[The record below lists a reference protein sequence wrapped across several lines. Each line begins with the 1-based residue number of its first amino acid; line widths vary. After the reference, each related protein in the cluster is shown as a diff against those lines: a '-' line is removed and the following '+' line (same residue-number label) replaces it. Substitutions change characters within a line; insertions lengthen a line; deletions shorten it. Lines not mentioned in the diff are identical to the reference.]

1 MKCPVHSDRDVVG
14 YCTDCGA
21 FGCDRC
27 LSSKGSG
34 DTLCKKCEKARA
46 AKSEKK
52 GLVSKLLGDKKSPPP
67 ASRRTPHGRASVA
80 RKAATSRKL
89 VLHFRN
95 KKIIKGTTYKLD
107 THSLGFH
114 LVPVEP
120 AGNDERMYVHFSDLK
135 AIYFVRDFEGKFD
148 PSEAVHDYPAEG
160 QEARVMFDDG
170 EIIEGRTL
178 HHFDPSCLRFFIAPK
193 ENRGNNIS
201 VLVERSCLKGLEI
214 GDYKEGSFAEEEE
227 VLNVSAAGPATG
239 KKGRAPLSQNE
250 SMGDL
255 YFSMKNYDAALTE
268 YEKVRQEYA
277 HDKRLGLKISVCNF
291 NRGVNFIKSRKYLEA
306 KAEFEKIGEDDPIF
320 EKAKKKIRKIEKILR
335 EVESMGT

>member
-27 LSSKGSG
+27 LSSKASG
-34 DTLCKKCEKARA
+34 DSLCQKCEKARGA
-46 AKSEKK
+46 AVKTGKK
-52 GLVSKLLGDKKSPPP
+52 GLVSKLLGDKKTPTPAPARRSPP
-67 ASRRTPHGRASVA
+67 GRASVA
-80 RKAATSRKL
+80 RKAGTGRKL
-89 VLHFRN
+89 VLRFRN
-95 KKIIKGTTYKLD
+95 KKIVKGTTYKLD
-107 THSLGFH
+107 PHSLGFY
-114 LVPVEP
+114 LVPLEP
-120 AGNDERMYVHFSDLK
+120 QGDEERMYVHFSDLK

-148 PSEAVHDYPAEG
+148 SSEAVQDYPAEG
-160 QEARVMFDDG
+160 QEARVAFEDG

-178 HHFDPSCLRFFIAPK
+178 HHFDPACLRFFLAPK
-193 ENRGNNIS
+193 EKRGNNIS
-201 VLVERSCLKGLEI
+201 VLVERSALKGLEI
-214 GDYKEGSFAEEEE
+214 GDYKEGFFAEEEE
-227 VLNVSAAGPATG
+227 VLNVTATG

-268 YEKVRQEYA
+268 YEKVKQEYA

-291 NRGVNFIKSRKYLEA
+291 NRGVNFIKSRRYLEA
-306 KAEFEKIGEDDPIF
+306 KAEFEKIGEDDPIY